1 MFPCAEI
8 HRQKSIVCKVLLRS
22 YTPDF
27 DGVII
32 TPTYQPLSFC
42 TYLIARHLDCVP
54 IRSTLFHFRLQT
66 PHLDRVIYAPPYQ
79 PLSIWTYHY
88 TIHSVCVP
96 IESTLFHSS
105 LQIPYPDRL
114 ITAPTYQSL

>member
-32 TPTYQPLSFC
+32 TPTYQPLSIW
-42 TYLIARHLDCVP
+42 TDHYTPHSACVP
-54 IRSTLFHFRLQT
+54 IEGTLFHSSLQVPHFDRL
-66 PHLDRVIYAPPYQ
+66 ISAPTYQ
-79 PLSIWTYHY
+79 PLSIWTDRY
-88 TIHSVCVP
+88 TQHSACVP
-96 IESTLFHSS
+96 IEGIHLH
-105 LQIPYPDRL
+105 PC
-114 ITAPTYQSL
+114 